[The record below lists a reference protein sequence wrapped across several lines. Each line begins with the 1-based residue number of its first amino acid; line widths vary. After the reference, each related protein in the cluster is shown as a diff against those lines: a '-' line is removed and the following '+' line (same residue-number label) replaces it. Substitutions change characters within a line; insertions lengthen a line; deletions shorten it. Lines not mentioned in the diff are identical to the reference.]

1 MAASALM
8 NVMVNAV
15 RKAARGVQRDYGE
28 LASLQVST
36 KGPGDFVTA
45 ADKRC
50 EKVLSGEL
58 AKARPGYG
66 FLMEESGAV
75 KGTDPDHRWIIDP
88 IDGTANFMH
97 AVPFF
102 AISVALER
110 AGEIVAGI
118 TYNPVSDEM
127 FVAEKGQGAFLNNR
141 RLRVAVRKDI
151 HDALLSCPLPHRGR
165 TEHALSRAEIGA
177 MQGKVIGLRHLGSAT
192 LEMAY
197 VAAGR
202 LDGMWQRNLS
212 PWDLAAGIIL
222 LREAGG
228 FIADT
233 DTDKNPLDTGNII
246 AANADLLPQ
255 IKHELAAARK
265 SVAA

>member
-8 NVMVNAV
+8 NVMINAV

-28 LASLQVST
+28 LSSLQVST

-88 IDGTANFMH
+88 IDGTSNFMH

-118 TYNPVSDEM
+118 TYNPVSDEL
-127 FVAEKGQGAFLNNR
+127 FAAEKGQGAFLNNR
-141 RLRVAVRKDI
+141 RLRVAVRTDI
-151 HDALLSCPLPHRGR
+151 HDALISCPLPHRGR
-165 TEHALSRAEIGA
+165 GEHALNRAEIA
-177 MQGKVIGLRHLGSAT
+177 NMQGKVIGLRHLGSAT

-202 LDGMWQRNLS
+202 LDGMWQRDLAA
-212 PWDLAAGIIL
+212 WDLAADIIL

-228 FIADT
+228 FVADCDT
-233 DTDKNPLDTGNII
+233 DRSPLDTGNIV

-255 IKHELAAARK
+255 IKRELAAAKK
-265 SVAA
+265 SLAA